1 MMLRG
6 QEIVTKMCFSDMEHR
21 GDIGKPFQWSAKQ
34 KSRFKEVKS
43 KGDKKGGK
51 NLSRTA
57 KEKEGNIVTWRLDGE
72 VLFVCLFNV
81 GET

>member
-1 MMLRG
+1 M
-6 QEIVTKMCFSDMEHR
+6 
-21 GDIGKPFQWSAKQ
+21 
-34 KSRFKEVKS
+34 KS

-57 KEKEGNIVTWRLDGE
+57 KEKQGNIVTWRLDGE